1 MTLIN
6 RILELPF
13 FESWLPDRLRP
24 VKEEIISDQYSQAL
38 LLETEKFIDDIIQV
52 SEIERM
58 NRVFKRKT
66 TQMKLQIKIRKKR
79 LRLDIC
85 DQKLSEAPIKKR
97 IIIEIF
103 RKIYK
108 TKNGTGKVVEATI
121 YYSYQGKSYVRSV
134 KRSPF
139 LHGIFYKLDMLD
151 DALIGRLV
159 KQNEQEIRNQATN
172 TSPTEKQEEIRNLL
186 VEMKRIA
193 NHNHHLAVDPIIENR
208 LGSIIQQIDRI
219 VPDFHLLDIE
229 DRHTIK
235 RVVREDL
242 PKLLHSYLALTQI
255 QQLEQKENF
264 IVALARIETKI
275 ISLIKQMETMK
286 LDRMEQLFRLNKI
299 RYDK

>member
-24 VKEEIISDQYSQAL
+24 VKEVIISDQYSQAL

-52 SEIERM
+52 TEIERM

-79 LRLDIC
+79 LRIDIC

-97 IIIEIF
+97 IIIEVF

-108 TKNGTGKVVEATI
+108 TKNGTGKVLEATI

-186 VEMKRIA
+186 VEMKRIS

-242 PKLLHSYLALTQI
+242 PNLLHSYLALTQI

-264 IVALARIETKI
+264 IVAIARIETKI